1 MIRRP
6 PRSTRTATLCPY
18 TTLFRSDQLAEHLAD
33 FGGRDEVAAAAER
46 IARGVI
52 GLDAGRHVA
61 LDRDRPRGG
70 DLGGEL
76 SPERRHCCGAGPEIG
91 STRVRRPFA
100 VARQYAPPRILGTR
114 SACPIVR
121 PQSRTTS
128 CGSGVRTN
136 SPRKRKTPRTQAR

>member
-33 FGGRDEVAAAAER
+33 FGRRDEVAAAAER

-76 SPERRHCCGAGPEIG
+76 SPERRHCCGAGPRSEEHT
-91 STRVRRPFA
+91 SELQSLMRSSYA
-100 VARQYAPPRILGTR
+100 VFCLNKKKQKNAQAHTPP
-114 SACPIVR
+114 
-121 PQSRTTS
+121 
-128 CGSGVRTN
+128 
-136 SPRKRKTPRTQAR
+136 